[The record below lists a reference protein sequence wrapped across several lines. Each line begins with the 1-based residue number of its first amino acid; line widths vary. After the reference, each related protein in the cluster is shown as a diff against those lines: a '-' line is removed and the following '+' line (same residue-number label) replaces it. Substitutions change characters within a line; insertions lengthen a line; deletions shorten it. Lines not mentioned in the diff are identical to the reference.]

1 MLHCEG
7 VAVDHA
13 YGPAHEHRPSADAP
27 AIIQRFHDPVELAL
41 PSGWVP
47 VAAGTC
53 LVSGPGRAVP
63 HRAAGRPFRTDWMV
77 VDGPL
82 AARAVRF
89 GCPLAH
95 PLAGPSLDVW
105 RNVVDGLARECW
117 LRERHWQV
125 AVDHRL
131 QELHILL
138 ARSAAEDAPADVLM
152 AGVRTR
158 ILREPERPWTIAD
171 MAGFAGLS
179 RQRFS
184 ARFASAFGVSPLDD
198 LLRVRIQLARHLLRN
213 TGLPIAAVAVRCG
226 FRDLPWFHR
235 CFRRRTG
242 LTPRQARMP

>member
-1 MLHCEG
+1 MLYCEG

-13 YGPAHEHRPSADAP
+13 YGANHVHCPASDAP
-27 AIIQRFHDPVELAL
+27 AVIQRFHDPVELAL
-41 PSGWVP
+41 PSGWQP
-47 VAAGTC
+47 VVAGTC
-53 LVSGPGRAVP
+53 LVSAQGAAVP

-77 VDGPL
+77 IDGPL
-82 AARAVRF
+82 AARAGKF
-89 GCPLAH
+89 GCPLAR
-95 PLAGPSLDVW
+95 PLPGPSLDVW

-125 AVDHRL
+125 AADHRL
-131 QELHILL
+131 QDLLIVL
-138 ARSAAEDAPADVLM
+138 ARSAAEDTHADVLI
-152 AGVRTR
+152 AGVRSR

-171 MAGFAGLS
+171 MAMFAGLS

-184 ARFASAFGVSPLDD
+184 ARFVSAFGVSPLED

-213 TGLPIAAVAVRCG
+213 TSLPIAAVAERCG

-242 LTPRQARMP
+242 LTPMQARMP